1 MILAYDSDR
10 YLKNNKIKKSDIL
23 RRVIMRRVKGT
34 TVVIA
39 ISMFLFVAMK
49 APVYA
54 DSTTSMPSEIEALRE
69 YIATLEASVA
79 AQGTLIATLT
89 EAVEA
94 LQANDAAL
102 NATVSNNTISVG
114 SLYAN
119 DSLQD
124 SKITDLQNT
133 GIDINTEL
141 TDLQGNVGFLNERLE
156 TLATS
161 PIFDLEGYISVVDS
175 PEFINGLIGPHVI
188 FEGVNVH
195 VRNISGS
202 TDGYTDGLGN
212 LVVGYNEAPDNMQ
225 EWLRSGSHNL
235 IVGPKHTYT
244 GYGSFIAGFGNGTII
259 HGPYATV
266 TGGQYNQATGYAS
279 TVSGGTYNNAGHD
292 FATVSG
298 GEDNRAINA
307 YSTVSGGF
315 NQTSTINHDH
325 LP

>member
-1 MILAYDSDR
+1 
-10 YLKNNKIKKSDIL
+10 
-23 RRVIMRRVKGT
+23 MRRVKGT

-39 ISMFLFVAMK
+39 ISMFLFVAMT
-49 APVYA
+49 APVHA
-54 DSTTSMPSEIEALRE
+54 DSTTSTRSEIDALRE

-94 LQANDAAL
+94 LQANNEAL
-102 NATVSNNTISVG
+102 NAVVSNNTISIG
-114 SLYAN
+114 SLYEN
-119 DSLQD
+119 YSLQD

-141 TDLQGNVGFLNERLE
+141 TNLQGNVGFLDEQLE

-161 PIFDLEGYISVVDS
+161 PIFDLGAYISVVDS
-175 PEFINGLIGPHVI
+175 HEFINGLIGPHVI

-202 TDGYTDGLGN
+202 TDGYPDGLGN
-212 LVVGYNEAPDNMQ
+212 LLVGYNEEPDNMQ

-266 TGGQYNQATGYAS
+266 TGGQNNQATGLAS
-279 TVSGGTYNNAGHD
+279 TVSGGYSNNAGND
-292 FATVSG
+292 FSTVSG
-298 GEDNRAINA
+298 GELNRAIYD

-315 NQTSTINHDH
+315 NQETANNNDH